1 MNSSPSSKPP
11 SSPIRAAGPQDAAAL
26 SSQSAEHL
34 SNSTPTLLQV
44 LAPLGRP
51 SLPSSQVG
59 WGMGSRWCRR
69 HAGIP

>member
-11 SSPIRAAGPQDAAAL
+11 SSPIWAAGPQDAGAL

-34 SNSTPTLLQV
+34 PSSTPTLLQV

-59 WGMGSRWCRR
+59 WGMGSGWCRR
-69 HAGIP
+69 HAGMP

>member
-34 SNSTPTLLQV
+34 PNSTPTLLQV
-44 LAPLGRP
+44 LALLGRP

-59 WGMGSRWCRR
+59 WGMGSGWCRR